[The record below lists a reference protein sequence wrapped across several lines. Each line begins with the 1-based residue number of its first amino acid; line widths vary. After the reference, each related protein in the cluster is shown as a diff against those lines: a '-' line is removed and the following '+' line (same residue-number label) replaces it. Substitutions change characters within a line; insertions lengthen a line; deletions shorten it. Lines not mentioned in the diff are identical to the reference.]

1 MNHEPIEL
9 IRFQSNEMVVAE
21 VVSESEG
28 CLTLKNPITL
38 VPTKDGAVSFVPWS
52 PLSEPDKELRVYTS
66 SVVYYSVPNDELIK
80 NYKEIFS
87 PIIVAPSSGKIIT

>member
-9 IRFQSNEMVVAE
+9 IRLQSNEMVVSE
-21 VVSESEG
+21 VVSESG
-28 CLTLKNPITL
+28 GYLILKDPVAL
-38 VPTKDGAVSFVPWS
+38 VPTKDGVVSFVPWS
-52 PLSEPDKELRVYTS
+52 PLSEPGSEVRVYTS

-87 PIIVAPSSGKIIT
+87 PIITPPSSGKIIT